1 MSDKII
7 LESPFAN
14 TDRNKFN
21 DNYFYLCLVA
31 RLLMKEQGHAPLFF
45 HALYTQ
51 FLHDNSIEERNLGL
65 YKSFVWH
72 SDGDYKLYAID
83 RGLQNSKGM
92 MLGAQD
98 AIEKGM
104 PVHFFTAMPETHWIS
119 KRIQEIN
126 QIIDNR
132 QRWEAGLAFEDEL
145 RSNPENV
152 ARFDET
158 GDLTGYSS
166 YNEETLL
173 EIKNCILEFFAPL
186 VDAIRADR

>member
-14 TDRNKFN
+14 EDRNKFN

-31 RLLMKEQGHAPLFF
+31 RQLLKEHDHAPLFF

-51 FLHDNSIEERNLGL
+51 MLHDNSIDERKLGL
-65 YKSFVWH
+65 EKSFIWH
-72 SDGDYKLYAID
+72 SHGDYKLYAMD
-83 RGLQNSKGM
+83 RGIQNSKGM
-92 MLGAQD
+92 ILGAED
-98 AIEKGM
+98 AIKKG
-104 PVHFFTAMPETHWIS
+104 VTVVFYTAMPETHWIS